1 MKIIILILRG
11 KMHVNIQMRKGLIE
25 AIESGNIEKLLE
37 KEGIVQPSGFLP
49 ITVFFIN
56 SITIKM

>member
-1 MKIIILILRG
+1 
-11 KMHVNIQMRKGLIE
+11 MHVNIQLRNGLIE
-25 AIESGNIEKLLE
+25 AIESGNIDKLLE